1 MRWAGGGKGAQAGP
15 SGSGG
20 ARGIQLGLL
29 VKNGEKE
36 WSPRKK
42 GDFPTFDLEDFEI
55 RPREDLD
62 GTRRKI

>member
-1 MRWAGGGKGAQAGP
+1 MREVGRRGKGAQAGP

-29 VKNGEKE
+29 VKNGKKK

-55 RPREDLD
+55 DPE
-62 GTRRKI
+62 KI